1 MTGLT
6 RSVSLEKLYKE
17 CGWET
22 LSSRRKNAK
31 LCFMYKVS
39 DNLVPQYMV
48 ELIPPVFGNRS
59 QYQLRN
65 SQNYE
70 NVQARTRLLQKSCI
84 PSSVSL
90 WNNLQQEIRNC
101 TTFGSFKL
109 KLSSMSKPDRIPSI
123 YPIGNRR
130 LSVVIHARIRN
141 NCSNLNNDLFFKS
154 FESRF
159 NL

>member
-1 MTGLT
+1 MCSESLEKLQNEAARIVTGLT
-6 RSVSLEKLYKE
+6 RSVSLENLYDKK

-39 DNLVPQYMV
+39 TNLVPQYID
-48 ELIPPVFGNRS
+48 ELIPPMVGNRS

-70 NVQARTRLLQKSCI
+70 NIQARTRLLQKSCI

-101 TTFGSFKL
+101 TTFGSFKFR
-109 KLSSMSKPDRIPSI
+109 LSSMSKPDRMPSI
-123 YPIGNRR
+123 YLIGKRR
-130 LSVVIHARIRN
+130 
-141 NCSNLNNDLFFKS
+141 
-154 FESRF
+154 
-159 NL
+159 